1 LRDSKQ
7 TGLDLGVADRQR
19 ALHARENA
27 VRERERERE
36 SESERA
42 SERESKR
49 EKRERTRERER
60 ERENKREREQ
70 ESVRERPEIVSDRVS
85 ASVCWRWR
93 GEGGGT
99 SNDCLEHLLEILRAD
114 FQSARQHNGHFD
126 MHACSSHTHAHV
138 VHRVYIVIL

>member
-1 LRDSKQ
+1 MAESDQ
-7 TGLDLGVADRQR
+7 ER
-19 ALHARENA
+19 A
-27 VRERERERE
+27 RE
-36 SESERA
+36 SERYSA
-42 SERESKR
+42 REC
-49 EKRERTRERER
+49 
-60 ERENKREREQ
+60 
-70 ESVRERPEIVSDRVS
+70 VREGK
-85 ASVCWRWR
+85 